1 MAGGLIAGGAA
12 AAAQSVS
19 NTPPTVPE
27 WMKHEGSPLKE
38 HAYGLPSRFEREV
51 VRRGRSDE
59 VMPGAGSIMTP
70 HQDLRG
76 MITPNGLV
84 FERSHAGVPDIDP
97 EQHRLMVHGLV
108 RQPMVF
114 TMEDL
119 TRFPSVSRIHFI
131 ECSGNSSRE
140 WRSPFGKTVQI
151 SHGLLSCCE
160 WTGVLLSTIL
170 DEAGVSRDAR
180 WVLAEGADSSALTRS
195 VPMQKCLEDAMLVYA
210 QNGEAL
216 RPENGY
222 PLRLFLPGYE
232 GNMNIKWLR
241 RLKIGM
247 EPFMTREETSKY
259 TDILPDGTARQFTF
273 DMDAK
278 SVITSPS
285 GGRKLKSGFVEIT
298 GVAWSGRGRVRRVD
312 VSTDGG
318 RTWQEAQLQTPVLSR
333 AITRFRAPWRW
344 NGSETILQS
353 RVIDET
359 GYVQPTN
366 RQLVAE
372 RGYNSGYHYNGI
384 HSWKIDANGE
394 ITNVHA

>member
-1 MAGGLIAGGAA
+1 
-12 AAAQSVS
+12 
-19 NTPPTVPE
+19 
-27 WMKHEGSPLKE
+27 
-38 HAYGLPSRFEREV
+38 
-51 VRRGRSDE
+51 

-119 TRFPSVSRIHFI
+119 MRFPSVSRIHFI

-160 WTGVLLSTIL
+160 WTGVPLSTIL